1 MASTLY
7 IVIPCY
13 KEQEVLHETASRL
26 QAKMESLISAD
37 KISPESRVMFVN
49 DGSTDQT
56 WPIICELHE
65 KNPLFSGVNL
75 SRNRGHQN
83 ALLDTIL
90 KSTSYSKYTLLY
102 DYYTVIYAFE

>member
-1 MASTLY
+1 MNEILY

-26 QAKMESLISAD
+26 KVKMEALIAVG
-37 KISPESRVMFVN
+37 KISSDSRVMFVN
-49 DGSTDQT
+49 DGSTDNT

-65 KNPLFSGVNL
+65 KDSLFSGVNL

-83 ALLDTIL
+83 ALLAGLMTAKDRAAR
-90 KSTSYSKYTLLY
+90 
-102 DYYTVIYAFE
+102 TVLCLRR